1 MTADPDGYTTKDYG
15 QKDGAP
21 ICKEYNDEMVK
32 VLFWTNA
39 IAYVLVGVNYVLRL
53 VCIMLVD
60 WVGYAT
66 ETVRLERTTTV
77 TWLAQFFNT
86 AFLLLM
92 INCNWSEQ
100 SISFG
105 LTAGDIPDF
114 NAAWFKTIGAYMI
127 YTMAFNSVYPLLEAL
142 GYWALRL
149 VYRVLDA
156 GCSRD
161 KYKTKTTSIQG
172 YIDVYAG
179 PVYFMHFKYAS
190 IETIVFVTFMYGFGM
205 PILFPIAAFSF
216 MVLYLCERSMLFFAY
231 RLPPMY
237 DHRLSESVLNK
248 LNFAPCLFLF
258 FGYWMVSN
266 QQLLSNA
273 NLSPVATASSIP
285 KSNHLFQSVFEAS
298 GWEGLEW
305 PMAGTF
311 LFLLL
316 LHFFGP
322 AIGACMEKC
331 CPVLAIGDIEL
342 DEEID
347 NYWASLDAEDRKWS
361 IREEENARA
370 ACGMRHGIL
379 TDDQKA

>member
-1 MTADPDGYTTKDYG
+1 MKADPDGYTTKDYG
-15 QKDGAP
+15 QTDGIA
-21 ICKEYNDEMVK
+21 ICKEYNDEMLN

-39 IAYVLVGVNYVLRL
+39 IAYVLVGINYVLR
-53 VCIMLVD
+53 VACIALVD
-60 WVGYAT
+60 WVGYDT

-100 SISFG
+100 SITFG
-105 LTAGDIPDF
+105 LTAGHIPDF
-114 NAAWFKTIGAYMI
+114 NDTWFRTIGSYMI
-127 YTMAFNSVYPLLEAL
+127 YTMLFNSFYPLLEAV
-142 GYWALRL
+142 GYWAMRL
-149 VYRVLDA
+149 AFRGLDS
-156 GCSRD
+156 GCRRD
-161 KYKTKTTSIQG
+161 KYKTKTTSIQS

-216 MVLYLCERSMLFFAY
+216 AVLYLCERSMLFYAY

-273 NLSPVATASSIP
+273 NLSPVATGSSIP
-285 KSNHLFQSVFEAS
+285 KTNHLFQSVFEAS

-305 PMAGTF
+305 PMAATF
-311 LFLLL
+311 LLLLL

-322 AIGACMEKC
+322 ALGAC
-331 CPVLAIGDIEL
+331 L
-342 DEEID
+342 
-347 NYWASLDAEDRKWS
+347 
-361 IREEENARA
+361 
-370 ACGMRHGIL
+370 
-379 TDDQKA
+379 